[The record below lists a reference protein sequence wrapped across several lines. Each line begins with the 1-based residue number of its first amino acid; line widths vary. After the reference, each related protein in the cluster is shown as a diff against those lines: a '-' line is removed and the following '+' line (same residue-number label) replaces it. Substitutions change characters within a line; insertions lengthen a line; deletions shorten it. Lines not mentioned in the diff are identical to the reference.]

1 MIYLCS
7 KCAKRSSKIA
17 AIDSSRAVINRSL
30 VIYLLNPFCRFLLFN
45 NSFKLPQTWSG
56 ICEKHNRIQLSQNV
70 PSRAWK
76 NCVNELDS
84 DLKIGNNRKRFFC
97 YSNLKCKTLKSHFS
111 SDAPCGQIQIYLIPR
126 VSSMEAFIKI
136 KIDAIFKIQ
145 LSVIVDICRKLSR
158 STQSDFNNFLR
169 SLK

>member
-1 MIYLCS
+1 MCS

-76 NCVNELDS
+76 NYVNELDS
-84 DLKIGNNRKRFFC
+84 DLKIGNNRKRFFV
-97 YSNLKCKTLKSHFS
+97 
-111 SDAPCGQIQIYLIPR
+111 IQIW
-126 VSSMEAFIKI
+126 
-136 KIDAIFKIQ
+136 
-145 LSVIVDICRKLSR
+145 SVKLSNHTFQVTLHVVR
-158 STQSDFNNFLR
+158 FKSIWFREFPQWKHLSRLHRRHFQNTVKRNSWHLPQTIQIHSEWF
-169 SLK
+169 